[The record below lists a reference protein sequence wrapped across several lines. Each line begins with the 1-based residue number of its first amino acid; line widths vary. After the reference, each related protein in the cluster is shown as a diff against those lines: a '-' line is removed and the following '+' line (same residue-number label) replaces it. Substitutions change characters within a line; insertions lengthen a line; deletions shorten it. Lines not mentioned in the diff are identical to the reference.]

1 MIQKDVL
8 EEKMEDY
15 RQAGAA
21 PQSEPE
27 RQYYFMA
34 RAREL
39 VADMEEKLGRKPTCC
54 VVTFGCQMN
63 ARDSE
68 KLLGILTEVGFA
80 DNGEDEKSDFVIF
93 NTCTVRDN
101 ADQRVYGR
109 LGILNGYKKKNP
121 AMKIGLCGCMMQE
134 QGVVEKLQKSYRFVN
149 LIFGTHNI
157 FKFAELL
164 VTMLESD
171 DMIIDIWKDTN
182 EIVEDLPIVRK
193 YKFKSGTNIMF
204 GCNNFCSYCIVPYVR
219 GRERSR
225 EPKDIIR

>member
-68 KLLGILTEVGFA
+68 KLLGILKEAGYEFD
-80 DNGEDEKSDFVIF
+80 DNGMLSSSTPIDITYLTNDSEGHV
-93 NTCTVRDN
+93 
-101 ADQRVYGR
+101 
-109 LGILNGYKKKNP
+109 
-121 AMKIGLCGCMMQE
+121 KIGQAIQQDVAKIGINLT
-134 QGVVEKLQKSYRFVN
+134 VETREWAVFLNERKE
-149 LIFGTHNI
+149 G
-157 FKFAELL
+157 KFDFAREGWLADYNDPIN
-164 VTMLESD
+164 MLEMWETTSGNN
-171 DMIIDIWKDTN
+171 DMQ
-182 EIVEDLPIVRK
+182 
-193 YKFKSGTNIMF
+193 F
-204 GCNNFCSYCIVPYVR
+204 GR
-219 GRERSR
+219 
-225 EPKDIIR
+225 

>member
-109 LGILNGYKKKNP
+109 LGYLKR
-121 AMKIGLCGCMMQE
+121 L
-134 QGVVEKLQKSYRFVN
+134 
-149 LIFGTHNI
+149 
-157 FKFAELL
+157 
-164 VTMLESD
+164 
-171 DMIIDIWKDTN
+171 
-182 EIVEDLPIVRK
+182 
-193 YKFKSGTNIMF
+193 
-204 GCNNFCSYCIVPYVR
+204 
-219 GRERSR
+219 
-225 EPKDIIR
+225 

>member
-1 MIQKDVL
+1 MIQKEVL

-121 AMKIGLCGCMMQE
+121 AMSATFVTITPMPGNEDRTVRLYDAGTGRCG
-134 QGVVEKLQKSYRFVN
+134 KAPK
-149 LIFGTHNI
+149 
-157 FKFAELL
+157 EL
-164 VTMLESD
+164 S
-171 DMIIDIWKDTN
+171 ICQP
-182 EIVEDLPIVRK
+182 DLRNTQ
-193 YKFKSGTNIMF
+193 YL
-204 GCNNFCSYCIVPYVR
+204 
-219 GRERSR
+219 
-225 EPKDIIR
+225 